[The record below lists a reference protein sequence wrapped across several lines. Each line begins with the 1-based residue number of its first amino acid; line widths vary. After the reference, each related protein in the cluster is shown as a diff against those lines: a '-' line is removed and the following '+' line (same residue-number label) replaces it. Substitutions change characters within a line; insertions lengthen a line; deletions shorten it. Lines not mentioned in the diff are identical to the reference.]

1 MFGELPA
8 AHLPSPQRSSSRR
21 DTRGVRVPDSPTAPR
36 PGQTD
41 TPGGKDSGAKV
52 RSAFG
57 AVAAAGAAPAGPQA
71 RQTIAVSLLA
81 LPAGRIRRRSLMNQ
95 VKHPAT
101 GWRNPLIC
109 GRRRTSPAPCL
120 AAAHLPV
127 SPLAGSEGTKEQR
140 ARTAAPAPA
149 TEGGSGCRQSPFACR
164 HGCEE
169 CSRSPYCLGSFV
181 LLRPPVPNRTGR
193 NSGSRTDTA
202 LLKGALEC
210 GKPPAPALP
219 YVPVWHTGPHCSCPR
234 GQVRSRD
241 CRAVRTDGR
250 R

>member
-57 AVAAAGAAPAGPQA
+57 AVAAARAAPAGPQA
-71 RQTIAVSLLA
+71 WQTIAVSLLA

-127 SPLAGSEGTKEQR
+127 SPRQAAREQR
-140 ARTAAPAPA
+140 SSEHGRQRLPPPRREAAAADKARVPAAMGVRNAPARPIVW
-149 TEGGSGCRQSPFACR
+149 GPL
-164 HGCEE
+164 
-169 CSRSPYCLGSFV
+169 CSSTPRSP
-181 LLRPPVPNRTGR
+181 
-193 NSGSRTDTA
+193 TA
-202 LLKGALEC
+202 QAEIVGA
-210 GKPPAPALP
+210 
-219 YVPVWHTGPHCSCPR
+219 
-234 GQVRSRD
+234 GQTRL
-241 CRAVRTDGR
+241 C
-250 R
+250 